1 MIGVNFPAGIDRPLG
16 IGEIVDRSV
25 TLTVQRWRT
34 LLLLVLVEAV
44 PVGIAR
50 VTVPDHP
57 APLML
62 VWFVPDVLLA
72 ALLYGAVAFT
82 TASVFAPP
90 AMSVL
95 RASARRF
102 WPVMGAMLLSWLFL
116 SLIALAILLT
126 AAFIGVIAAAFTQ
139 NRIMLPVLGLGVMAL
154 GLFVFLPRNG
164 LVAMIVVPIVA
175 LEDVSPW
182 KGLMTAFRRV
192 GHLGLVRGWLL
203 GLAAFALTLGPALAI
218 SFAMDTVVA
227 ATKLRALTAVEE
239 FIVDSVTLGFGMVV
253 ATVVALEMRVRFE
266 GSDIE
271 AAAAAPENS

>member
-1 MIGVNFPAGIDRPLG
+1 
-16 IGEIVDRSV
+16 
-25 TLTVQRWRT
+25 
-34 LLLLVLVEAV
+34 
-44 PVGIAR
+44 
-50 VTVPDHP
+50 
-57 APLML
+57 
-62 VWFVPDVLLA
+62 
-72 ALLYGAVAFT
+72 
-82 TASVFAPP
+82 
-90 AMSVL
+90 
-95 RASARRF
+95 
-102 WPVMGAMLLSWLFL
+102 MGAMLLSWLFL

-154 GLFVFLPRNG
+154 GLFVFLSPNG

-227 ATKLRALTAVEE
+227 ATKSRERSRPSKSLSSY
-239 FIVDSVTLGFGMVV
+239 SVTLGFGMVV